1 MLWIERVFAS
11 LTVMICRALATDSR
25 NVTLA
30 RQREER
36 PREPILQS
44 GAVQTIHRFR

>member
-1 MLWIERVFAS
+1 MLWIERVFAN
-11 LTVMICRALATDSR
+11 LTVMICRALSTDSR
-25 NVTLA
+25 HVALA
-30 RQREER
+30 REREEP

>member
-1 MLWIERVFAS
+1 MFWIERVFAS
-11 LTVMICRALATDSR
+11 LTVMICRGLATDSR
-25 NVTLA
+25 HVTLA

-36 PREPILQS
+36 PREAIPQT